1 MAIVLSLI
9 ICEDIIDLTTSDN
22 AILGIHLLYK
32 TDITMSDE
40 YDSTTEDEKRS
51 IASGLLLLNPRS
63 QELYNVCMNKTIYAF
78 PGCKSTRIAA

>member
-40 YDSTTEDEKRS
+40 YDSTTEDEKSLRL
-51 IASGLLLLNPRS
+51 ASHAYKPVSHFLLIQINSLWA
-63 QELYNVCMNKTIYAF
+63 TITESE
-78 PGCKSTRIAA
+78 KSRTL